1 MVHLVRDPWGVGV
14 IGPGGRHGSDVCKWR
29 KELRRK
35 GEGGRGNRS
44 HRNDLGALE
53 EVKGF
58 SRP

>member
-1 MVHLVRDPWGVGV
+1 MQVEEVA
-14 IGPGGRHGSDVCKWR
+14 SA
-29 KELRRK
+29 
-35 GEGGRGNRS
+35 EGGRGNRG